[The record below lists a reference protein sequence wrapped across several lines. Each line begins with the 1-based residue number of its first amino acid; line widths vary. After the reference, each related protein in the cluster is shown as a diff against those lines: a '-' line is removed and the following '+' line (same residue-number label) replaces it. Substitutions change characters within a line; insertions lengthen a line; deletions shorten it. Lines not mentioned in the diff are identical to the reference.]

1 MKKQGV
7 IMEPTVSL
15 DANALKSLIKES
27 VREVMREEWFKF
39 FDLLIPYVD
48 DEEQAEIEA
57 SFSPQA
63 HPDSDFVDITAWFD
77 DADQAQ

>member
-1 MKKQGV
+1 
-7 IMEPTVSL
+7 MEPTVSL

-39 FDLLIPYVD
+39 FELLIPYVD
-48 DEEQAEIEA
+48 DAEQAEIEA
-57 SFSPQA
+57 AFSPES
-63 HPDSDFVDITAWFD
+63 HPDSDFVDITNWFD

>member
-1 MKKQGV
+1 MKKQEL

-57 SFSPQA
+57 SFSPEA
-63 HPDSDFVDITAWFD
+63 YPDLDFVDITTWFD